1 MEETKNMFIKL
12 NHIYEGTPPIT
23 KKWLFDDY
31 KTEYKCVIAPK
42 KGEEIGDLN
51 FSDKAI
57 KTFMHEF
64 RMMGLI
70 CMMPGIGDS
79 LEWSPYISYISG
91 QFGDFNCFE
100 GEEHS
105 GACRQF
111 QKGISKVNFAIDT
124 IGEYCQCNLI
134 DSSVTVKDPMC
145 TPMPECEECEYKNFD
160 GCKTCG
166 SEKKTI
172 CNFHKEYARSC
183 QEFEQLRMLLDK
195 LYENNSFN
203 NQNSCNCH
211 CDDQKD
217 QPVYC
222 VKNYSV

>member
-111 QKGISKVNFAIDT
+111 QKGIVSASRK
-124 IGEYCQCNLI
+124 
-134 DSSVTVKDPMC
+134 SP
-145 TPMPECEECEYKNFD
+145 
-160 GCKTCG
+160 
-166 SEKKTI
+166 
-172 CNFHKEYARSC
+172 
-183 QEFEQLRMLLDK
+183 LRDRLK
-195 LYENNSFN
+195 
-203 NQNSCNCH
+203 
-211 CDDQKD
+211 
-217 QPVYC
+217 
-222 VKNYSV
+222 